1 MTDNNNN
8 TEQDILVAAEKLFLR
23 KGFALTST
31 TEIAREA
38 GCNQALVHYYYRTK
52 ERLFTRIFQQKVYLF
67 LANFTDGGRKNVPFE
82 EKIRKMAEAHFDM
95 LIKNQQLPFF
105 IFTEL
110 IQNEERLNILIDSLD
125 ENYVKVYDILND
137 ELKEEIRKGHIREM
151 TFLDIILA
159 IVSLN
164 GMLFMLN
171 PILRKGFSGNGNDY
185 REFVNHRREENL
197 RIILQSLKP

>member
-1 MTDNNNN
+1 MAEINS
-8 TEQDILVAAEKLFLR
+8 TEQDILDAAEKLFLR

-52 ERLFTRIFQQKVYLF
+52 ERLFTRIFQQKMYLF
-67 LANFTDGGRKNVPFE
+67 LAHFIDGSRKNMPFE
-82 EKIRKMAEAHFDM
+82 TKIRKMTEAHFNM

-110 IQNEERLNILIDSLD
+110 ILNEGRLNILMDSLD
-125 ENYVKVYDILND
+125 ENYEEVYRIFND
-137 ELKEEIRKGHIREM
+137 ELQEEIRKGHIREM
-151 TFLDIILA
+151 TFLDILLV

-171 PILRKGFSGNGNDY
+171 PILRKGFTGTGDNY
-185 REFVNHRREENL
+185 REFINHRREENL

>member
-1 MTDNNNN
+1 MTESNN

-82 EKIRKMAEAHFDM
+82 EKIRKMGEAHFDM
-95 LIKNQQLPFF
+95 LMKNQQLPFF

-110 IQNEERLNILIDSLD
+110 ILNEERLNILMNSLD

-137 ELKEEIRKGHIREM
+137 ELQEEIRKGHVREM

-164 GMLFMLN
+164 GMLFLLN
-171 PILRKGFSGNGNDY
+171 PILRKGFSGTGNDY

>member
-1 MTDNNNN
+1 MNESNN
-8 TEQDILVAAEKLFLR
+8 TEQDILVAAEKLFLL

-52 ERLFTRIFQQKVYLF
+52 EKLFTRIFQQKVYLF
-67 LANFTDGGRKNVPFE
+67 LANFTDGGRGNVSFE

-110 IQNEERLNILIDSLD
+110 ILNEGRLNILMDSLD
-125 ENYVKVYDILND
+125 ENYVRVYNILND
-137 ELKEEIRKGHIREM
+137 ELREEIRKGHVREM

-164 GMLFMLN
+164 GMLFLLN
-171 PILRKGFSGNGNDY
+171 PILRKGFSGTGNDF